1 MFPMMCSQ
9 LPCMNIEVSQVT
21 SQSWPTAVPGAQ
33 ELTTSHGW

>member
-21 SQSWPTAVPGAQ
+21 SQLAPVALPAGH
-33 ELTTSHGW
+33 ELTTSHG